1 MKKIWDK
8 GTVINRAVE
17 KFTVG
22 NDMTYDMM
30 MAEWDITATLAH
42 ARMLSAVRLIE
53 QNEFISLADVLS
65 SLFDTL
71 EKNQL
76 ELPADAEDIHS
87 VIESE
92 LITVLGDTGRK
103 IHAGRSRNDQ
113 VLTASRLYVRDQM
126 KGVAGKVAL
135 LSDLLVARAQ
145 NYSDVLMPGYTH
157 MQIAMLSTFGM
168 WFGSYAESL
177 ADDLLVMHSAWDLN
191 NRNPLGTAAGYGS
204 DLPVDRDLTTELL
217 QFDGLNLISP
227 YAQLSRGKVER
238 TVASA
243 LSSVAYTLSRMA
255 ADIVLYNGQNFGFFK
270 LPEGMTTG
278 SSIMPQKKNPD
289 VVELIRGRCNR
300 IQALPNEITLL
311 MANMPSGYHRDTQ
324 LLKEILFPAF
334 NELINSL
341 DMAIM
346 LVRSIG
352 VNRELLSNRLYN
364 PLLSTNEVNRLVKEG
379 VPFREAYRRVSDL
392 VETSTFQAPELSSY
406 THKGSPGN
414 LCLDEITGRTASLR
428 KHFTSPPARELFES
442 IKKG

>member
-8 GTVINRAVE
+8 GTVINMAVE

-30 MAEWDITATLAH
+30 MAGWDITATLAH
-42 ARMLSAVRLIE
+42 ARMLSSVRLIE
-53 QNEFISLADVLS
+53 RNEFVSLADVLS
-65 SLFDTL
+65 SLFDTI
-71 EKNQL
+71 EKDQL
-76 ELPADAEDIHS
+76 DLPADAEDIHS

-92 LITVLGDTGRK
+92 LISVLGDTGRK

-113 VLTASRLYVRDQM
+113 VLTASRLYMRDQM
-126 KGVAGKVAL
+126 SGVAGKVAI
-135 LSDLLVARAQ
+135 LSDLLVGRAQ
-145 NYSDVLMPGYTH
+145 HNSDILMPGYTH

-177 ADDLLVMHSAWDLN
+177 ADDLLVLRSAWDLN

-204 DLPVDRDLTTELL
+204 DLPVDRDLTTKLL
-217 QFDGLNLISP
+217 EFDGLNLISP

-255 ADIVLYNGQNFGFFK
+255 ADIVLYNGQNFGFFT
-270 LPEGMTTG
+270 LPEDMTTG

-334 NELINSL
+334 NELTNCL

-346 LVRSIG
+346 LTRSIG
-352 VNRELLSNRLYN
+352 VNRNLLSNRLYN

-379 VPFREAYRRVSDL
+379 VPFREAYRRVSD
-392 VETSTFQAPELSSY
+392 VIESTTFQAPELSSY
-406 THKGSPGN
+406 THKGSAGN
-414 LCLDEITGRTASLR
+414 LCLEEITSRTATLR
-428 KHFTSPPARELFES
+428 KHFTSLSARELFDA

>member
-8 GTVINRAVE
+8 GTVINPAVE

-30 MAEWDITATLAH
+30 MAGWDITATLAH
-42 ARMLSAVRLIE
+42 ARMLGSVGLIE

-65 SLFDTL
+65 SLFDTI
-71 EKNQL
+71 EKDQL
-76 ELPADAEDIHS
+76 DLPANAEDIHS

-92 LITVLGDTGRK
+92 LISVLGDTGRK

-113 VLTASRLYVRDQM
+113 VLTASRLYMRDQM
-126 KGVAGKVAL
+126 SGVAGKVAI
-135 LSDLLVARAQ
+135 LSDLLVGRAQ
-145 NYSDVLMPGYTH
+145 HYSDVLMPGYTH

-177 ADDLLVMHSAWDLN
+177 ADDLLVLRSAWDVN

-217 QFDGLNLISP
+217 EFDGLNLISP

-255 ADIVLYNGQNFGFFK
+255 ADIVLYNGQNFGFFT

-300 IQALPNEITLL
+300 IQAIPNEITLL

-334 NELINSL
+334 RELISCL

-346 LVRSIG
+346 LIRSID
-352 VNRELLSNRLYN
+352 VNRNLLSSNLYN

-379 VPFREAYRRVSDL
+379 VPFREAYRRVSAVID
-392 VETSTFQAPELSSY
+392 TTTFPAPELSSY

-414 LCLDEITGRTASLR
+414 LCLEEITGRTATLR
-428 KHFTSPPARELFES
+428 QHFISPTARDLFES
-442 IKKG
+442 IKRG